1 MANSDF
7 PPLFVDSAEGE
18 YLDSPLGTDSF
29 NGGEKQNNS
38 TLANKESRY
47 LTREQRA
54 ERDLLE
60 RVPPHSAIAEKGII
74 GGVFL
79 DPRTLNSVVDV
90 VRPEDFYI
98 PANRILFQAFVD
110 LYKASKPIDANTLL
124 IHLESISQLEA
135 AGGSVYLSEVA
146 DSYTSEESAKYYAE
160 IVRDKAMQRELIAAS
175 ANIIGESYNPA
186 VMVDELLNSS
196 EQAIFSISERK
207 SSKGFESI
215 GKLTE
220 QIFEIAMKRV
230 DQNTTVTGIPTT
242 YRLLDHITAGLQKQ
256 DLIILAA
263 RPGMGKTAFALNLA
277 MRTAVHSNTCVAI
290 FSLEMSAISLAE
302 RMNAL
307 WSKVELSNLK
317 RGRLD
322 DLDWEKLHKAASDLE
337 NAPIF
342 IDDTAELNTLA
353 LRAKC
358 RRLKSQHN
366 LGLVI
371 VDYLQLMRSA
381 RTDSRELE
389 ISDISRNLKALAK
402 ELDIPVLAL
411 SQLNRK
417 VEERQ
422 DKRPVL
428 SDLRESGAIEQD
440 ADIIMFIHRE
450 DAREKD
456 KSKHTNIAEIII
468 GKHRNG
474 STGNIEL
481 AYLPQYTAFED
492 LDIQHSQQYSHE

>member
-1 MANSDF
+1 MPNSNF
-7 PPLFVDSAEGE
+7 PPLFANSAEGE
-18 YLDSPLGTDSF
+18 SLDLPLGTNSF
-29 NGGEKQNNS
+29 NNQDES
-38 TLANKESRY
+38 LANKESQF
-47 LTREQRA
+47 LSREQRA

-60 RVPPHSAIAEKGII
+60 RVPPHSIIAEKAII

-79 DPRTLNSVVDV
+79 DSRILNSLIEIIV
-90 VRPEDFYI
+90 PNDFYV

-110 LYKASKPIDANTLL
+110 LYRASKPIDVNSLL
-124 IHLESISQLEA
+124 IHLEAHGQLESS
-135 AGGSVYLSEVA
+135 GGAVYLSEVA
-146 DSYTSEESAKYYAE
+146 ESYTSEESAKHYAE
-160 IVRDKAMQRELIAAS
+160 IVRDKSMQRDLIAAS
-175 ANIIGESYNPA
+175 AKIIGESYSPA
-186 VMVDELLNSS
+186 VIVDELLNSS

-207 SSKGFESI
+207 SNKGFESI
-215 GKLTE
+215 GALTE
-220 QIFEIAMKRV
+220 KIFQIATERK
-230 DQNTTVTGIPTT
+230 DQDTSITGIPTT
-242 YRLLDHITAGLQKQ
+242 YRLLDHMTAGLQKQ

-277 MRTAVHSNTCVAI
+277 IRAAIHSNTSVAI
-290 FSLEMSAISLAE
+290 FSLEMSALSLAE
-302 RMNAL
+302 RMIAL
-307 WSKVELSNLK
+307 WAKVELSNLK

-322 DLDWEKLHKAASDLE
+322 DTDWVRLQEAATSLE
-337 NAPIF
+337 DAPIH

-358 RRLKSQHN
+358 RRLKAQHG

-371 VDYLQLMRSA
+371 VDYLQLMRSS

-417 VEERQ
+417 VEERS
-422 DKRPVL
+422 DKRPML

-450 DAREKD
+450 DARQPD
-456 KSKHTNIAEIII
+456 RSLHTNTAELII

-474 STGNIEL
+474 ATGSLEL
-481 AYLPQYTAFED
+481 AYLPQYTAFENMD
-492 LDIQHSQQYSHE
+492 TQIRE